1 MSSRPTRTTRATARW
16 PAPHAPGQ
24 GKGEATRQRLLAVA
38 ADLFHA
44 QGVDGTGL
52 EEILRKAGAG
62 KSQFYQHFPSKEALV
77 REVAAWWERHLCA
90 SLDEGPGLDSLDDLE
105 AWLLAMVDQ
114 LDVERCRRGCPVGT
128 LAAGLHETDEAT
140 RAAVGQCF
148 QALATRLYDVLSRL
162 QREGKLH
169 EGADPEAL
177 THFLLASQQ
186 GAATLTKAYGD
197 SGAGR
202 AAISQAMRHVR
213 SYSPGGP

>member
-1 MSSRPTRTTRATARW
+1 MSSRPIRTTRATARR
-16 PAPHAPGQ
+16 PAPHTPGQ
-24 GKGEATRQRLLAVA
+24 SKGEATRQRLLAVA

-44 QGVDGTGL
+44 QGVDGTGV
-52 EEILRKAGAG
+52 EEILRKASAG

-77 REVAAWWERHLCA
+77 REVVAWWERRLCA
-90 SLDEGPGLDSLDDLE
+90 SLDEGPGLESLDALE
-105 AWLLAMVDQ
+105 TWLLAMIDQ

-128 LAAGLHETDEAT
+128 LAAGLHETDEVT
-140 RAAVGQCF
+140 RASVGQCF
-148 QALATRLYDVLSRL
+148 QALATRLHDVLSRL
-162 QREGKLH
+162 QRKGTLH
-169 EGADPEAL
+169 READLDAL

-213 SYSPGGP
+213 SFSHGAP

>member
-1 MSSRPTRTTRATARW
+1 MSAQPTTRAKA
-16 PAPHAPGQ
+16 APRHAPRQ
-24 GKGEATRQRLLAVA
+24 RKGEATRQRILAVA

-44 QGVDGTGL
+44 KGVDGTGL
-52 EEILRKAGAG
+52 EEILSQAGAG
-62 KSQFYQHFPSKEALV
+62 KSQFYRHFTSKEALV
-77 REVAAWWERHLCA
+77 REVAAWWERQLCA
-90 SLDEGPGLDSLDDLE
+90 SLDEGQGLDSLDALE
-105 AWLLAMVDQ
+105 NWLLAMIDQ
-114 LDVERCRRGCPVGT
+114 LDVEHCRRGCPVGT

-140 RAAVGQCF
+140 RASVGQCF
-148 QALATRLYDVLSRL
+148 QALAARLHDALVRL

-202 AAISQAMRHVR
+202 AAVIQAMRHLR
-213 SYSPGGP
+213 SFSPGAP